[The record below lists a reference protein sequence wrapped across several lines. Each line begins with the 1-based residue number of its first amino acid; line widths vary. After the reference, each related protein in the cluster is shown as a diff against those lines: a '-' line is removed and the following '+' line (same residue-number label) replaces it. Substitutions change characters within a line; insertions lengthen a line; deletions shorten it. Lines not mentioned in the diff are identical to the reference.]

1 MKPVNSKK
9 IQLGVIK
16 IAQLSN
22 AQGGNNNVAASN
34 SSCNHIC
41 PTICSQNCPTGII
54 ICTL

>member
-22 AQGGNNNVAASN
+22 VQSGNNAMVSN
-34 SSCNHIC
+34 SSCAHVC
-41 PTICSQNCPTGII
+41 PTICSENCPTGFIV
-54 ICTL
+54 CTL